1 MTVEKPKRS
10 PNTLHYLRDVR
21 VLQVLG
27 QILFIIVMTGI
38 IVQLVNTAASELR
51 SNNLIPNY
59 SFLNDRAGFDISE
72 SPDWYS
78 PDSSYGTAL
87 RVGILN
93 TFRVVILGLMLATLV
108 GVFVGIFLLSRNWLI
123 RTISRVYV
131 EILRNTPLLV
141 QLFVWYYIVLFTLP
155 QPRDALTVPQ
165 EGVLFLSLRLVLY
178 VIAYFLLSRFLRPGT
193 RTSSRKSS
201 PRTSVMTG
209 LFVVAVVT
217 EALFY
222 MAYRQPMWADIYR
235 RAELIN
241 GPFLLYGII
250 SIALIVGAFSV
261 RSLLRPYAL
270 GVSIGQFIAGLLFY
284 FGIMTDASLRFE
296 TYPAVM
302 LSIRGIALPQVMATP
317 RIAAWLIFVTIGVV
331 LAAAMW
337 VYFGQI
343 TETTGRAIPRFRY
356 AVLSVIGFTLIG
368 WIAVSI
374 APLPPNVLVQQDDG
388 ISLMPLEDA
397 LAEDLLSL
405 DEQVQ
410 YSTLPVVAMLPQ
422 QNQLGRY
429 VVGSEISP
437 EYVALLLGLVV
448 YTSAFIAEIV
458 RAGIQAVPWGQ
469 VEAARAVGLTQNQT
483 LSLIIM
489 PQALRVIIPPLG
501 NQYLNLAKNSSLGIA
516 IGFFETFNTTTTIM
530 NQSGQSITG
539 ITLIMA
545 IYLTM
550 SLTISLVMNWVNGRF
565 QLVTR

>member
-1 MTVEKPKRS
+1 MIVEKPKRT
-10 PNTLHYLRDVR
+10 PTIFDYLRDVR

-27 QILFIIVMTGI
+27 QILFIVVMIGLV
-38 IVQLVNTAASELR
+38 VQLVNTAARELR
-51 SNNLIPNY
+51 SNNLAPNY
-59 SFLNDRAGFDISE
+59 SFLTDRAGFDISE

-78 PDSSYGTAL
+78 PDSNYGDAL
-87 RVGILN
+87 RVGVLN
-93 TFRVVILGLMLATLV
+93 TVRVVVLGLILATLI
-108 GVFVGIFLLSRNWLI
+108 GVFVGVFLLSRNWLI

-141 QLFVWYYIVLFTLP
+141 QLFVWYYIVLFSLP
-155 QPRDALTVPQ
+155 QPREALTVPQ
-165 EGVLFLSLRLVLY
+165 EGVSFISLRLALYLVLY
-178 VIAYFLLSRFLRPGT
+178 VILSITVRRSIRSQPRGLKPGVH
-193 RTSSRKSS
+193 
-201 PRTSVMTG
+201 VMTG
-209 LFVVAVVT
+209 FFVFAAVT
-217 EALFY
+217 EIAFY
-222 MAYRQPMWADIYR
+222 LHHNQPAWAGLYSLG
-235 RAELIN
+235 ELIYL
-241 GPFLLYGII
+241 PFLLYVVI
-250 SIALIVGAFSV
+250 SLALIVGAF
-261 RSLLRPYAL
+261 RLPLPIRPYAA
-270 GVSIGQFIAGLLFY
+270 GAAMGQVVAGLLFY
-284 FGIMTDASLRFE
+284 FGVMTNASLRFE

-302 LSIRGIALPQVMATP
+302 LSIRGIAFPQVMATP
-317 RIAAWLIFVTIGVV
+317 RFTEWLIFVIIGVV
-331 LAAAMW
+331 LAAVMW
-337 VYFGQI
+337 VYFKQI
-343 TETTGRAIPRFRY
+343 TETTGRPIPRFRY
-356 AVLSVIGFTLIG
+356 AVFSVIGFIIFG
-368 WIAVSI
+368 WIAVSF
-374 APLPPNVLVQQDDG
+374 APPPPNVLVQQDDG
-388 ISLMPLEDA
+388 VSLVPLEDA
-397 LAEDLLSL
+397 LDDGFLSL

-410 YSTLPVVAMLPQ
+410 YSTLPVVALLPQ

-429 VVGSEISP
+429 TAGTEISP

-545 IYLTM
+545 IYLTI